1 MHLNICS
8 RHKKNATLSGQ
19 KKSGEIRVNGNPH
32 KFIGLLGTHCTADVD
47 SNGGQTF

>member
-8 RHKKNATLSGQ
+8 RHKKKMQHFQG

-32 KFIGLLGTHCTADVD
+32 KFIGSLGTHCTADVD